1 MSERKLYKKL
11 DLSGS
16 SCAGP
21 IGEVSG
27 VFEELAKGEFIE
39 VVLGDQ
45 ATKRDI
51 MAWAKRVGAMVEE
64 EASEGGKPR
73 LLIGRA

>member
-1 MSERKLYKKL
+1 MSQRKVYKKL

-27 VFEELAKGEFIE
+27 VYEELAKGEFLE

-45 ATKRDI
+45 ATKKDLI
-51 MAWAKRVGAMVEE
+51 AWAKKVGAVVEE
-64 EASEGGKPR
+64 ETEEGVSLGS
-73 LLIGRA
+73 

>member
-1 MSERKLYKKL
+1 
-11 DLSGS
+11 
-16 SCAGP
+16 
-21 IGEVSG
+21 

-64 EASEGGKPR
+64 EAPEGGKPR